1 MCDGVCGVR
10 ARSLLCSLRRHRRL
24 SFSPAAQD
32 YVNGEGDM
40 QHAAM
45 GHMLAHGFSKYD
57 DHIGVA
63 PTPDASVDTGVLSI
77 RDYILSTQADLY
89 VTCAGDHWATCHGC
103 FRAGSNLVQRITQ
116 HRQQLGK
123 PSHTTWF
130 SLTKEHVPA
139 AFADAAAAAAP
150 A

>member
-1 MCDGVCGVR
+1 M
-10 ARSLLCSLRRHRRL
+10 
-24 SFSPAAQD
+24 FSPGAQD

-63 PTPDASVDTGVLSI
+63 PTPEASVDAGVLSI

-103 FRAGSNLVQRITQ
+103 FRSGSNLVQRITQ

-139 AFADAAAAAAP
+139 AFADAAAAAAT